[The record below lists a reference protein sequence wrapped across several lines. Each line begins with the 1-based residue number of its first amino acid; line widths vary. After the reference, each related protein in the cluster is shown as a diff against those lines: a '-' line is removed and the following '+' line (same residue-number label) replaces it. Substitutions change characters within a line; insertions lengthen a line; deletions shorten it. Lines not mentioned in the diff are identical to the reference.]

1 MNHFDTLCSAVLLS
15 KDAFQPH
22 LSLHALLTGVRS
34 LSSLLCI
41 VHKLVSL
48 LLHTCMRVWQHLAT
62 LRWPVKRVQ
71 TVLEVHVQNHSIEFS
86 LVCVCV
92 LRNCSDNL
100 LYVFVQ
106 IIKFSETVYFS
117 VRSSATAEYIQK
129 KYCTNGL
136 GKCLFLSYFLT
147 KTFFFFF

>member
-1 MNHFDTLCSAVLLS
+1 M
-15 KDAFQPH
+15 
-22 LSLHALLTGVRS
+22 
-34 LSSLLCI
+34 
-41 VHKLVSL
+41 
-48 LLHTCMRVWQHLAT
+48 
-62 LRWPVKRVQ
+62 
-71 TVLEVHVQNHSIEFS
+71 QNHSIEFS

-92 LRNCSDNL
+92 KELFGQPLN
-100 LYVFVQ
+100 VFVQ

-147 KTFFFFF
+147 KNYFF